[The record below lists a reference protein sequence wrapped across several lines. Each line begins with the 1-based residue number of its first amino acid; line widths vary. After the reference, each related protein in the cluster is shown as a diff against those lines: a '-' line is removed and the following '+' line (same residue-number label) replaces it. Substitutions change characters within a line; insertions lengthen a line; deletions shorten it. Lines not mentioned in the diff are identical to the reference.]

1 MFEAIMLICFG
12 ISWPVSIYKSWTV
25 KKVTGKSVV
34 FLWMIFTGYVSGLFH
49 KYFYNFD
56 MVIILYSMNAIMVL
70 IDIILY
76 YKYRYND

>member
-1 MFEAIMLICFG
+1 MFEAIMLVCFG

-49 KYFYNFD
+49 KYFYSFD

-70 IDIILY
+70 VDIILY
-76 YKYRYND
+76 YKYRYNN

>member
-12 ISWPVSIYKSWTV
+12 ISWPVSIYKSLTV

-49 KYFYNFD
+49 KYFNNYD